1 MQTDVVIVA
10 SCAEEREGL
19 RPFFPDSTI
28 VVPGNTCSG
37 YALSTALVTP
47 SVDISSAWF
56 GARIVSR
63 LTPGAEI
70 FMLTPRAKVPYAE
83 A

>member
-1 MQTDVVIVA
+1 MRTEVVIVA

-37 YALSTALVTP
+37 CVLSSAIVTP
-47 SVDISSAWF
+47 SVDISTAWF
-56 GARIVSR
+56 GTRIVAR
-63 LTPGAEI
+63 LAPGAEI
-70 FMLTPRAKVPYAE
+70 FMITPRAKVPHAS
-83 A
+83 